1 VGDLDPLTL
10 QDWRRRVFELYAA
23 LRAAPDPALGWQ
35 RWRTERDALFAHH
48 PATPL
53 AAKARDAFAG
63 LPVYAYDPSARVLA
77 DAEPAAER
85 TITLT
90 GSAGATFGAR
100 RFATARFS
108 LAGADLGLD
117 LYWLEGYAGGLF
129 VPFADATSG
138 ETTYGAGRYLLDTV
152 KGADLGTHDGRLV
165 LDFNFAYNPSCTYDP
180 RWSCPLAPPG
190 NRLTVAITAG
200 EWVA

>member
-53 AAKARDAFAG
+53 PADARDAFDG
-63 LPVYAYDPSARVLA
+63 LPVYAYDPAARALA

-85 TITLT
+85 TITLA

-108 LAGADLGLD
+108 LGGAGLGLD
-117 LYWLEGYAGGLF
+117 LYWLDGYAGGLF

-138 ETTYGAGRYLLDTV
+138 ATTYGAGRYLLDTV
-152 KGADLGTHDGRLV
+152 KGADLGTRDGRLV
-165 LDFNFAYNPSCTYDP
+165 LDFNFAYNPSCSYDP

-200 EWVA
+200 ERVA

>member
-1 VGDLDPLTL
+1 MGDLDPLTL

-53 AAKARDAFAG
+53 PADAREAFDG
-63 LPVYAYDPSARVLA
+63 LPVYAYDPAARVLA

-85 TITLT
+85 AITLA

-108 LAGADLGLD
+108 LGGADLGLD

-138 ETTYGAGRYLLDTV
+138 ATTYGAGRYLLDTV
-152 KGADLGTHDGRLV
+152 KGADLGTRDGRLV
-165 LDFNFAYNPSCTYDP
+165 LDFNFAYNPSCSYDP

-200 EWVA
+200 ERVA

>member
-1 VGDLDPLTL
+1 VNELDPLTL

-23 LRAAPDPALGWQ
+23 IRAAPDPPAAWR
-35 RWRTERDALFAHH
+35 RWRAERDALFAHH

-53 AAKARDAFAG
+53 PAHARNAFDG
-63 LPVYAYDPSARVLA
+63 LPLYDYDPAARVLA
-77 DAEPAAER
+77 EAEPAPEH
-85 TITLT
+85 TIALA
-90 GSAGATFGAR
+90 GSDGAAFGAR
-100 RFATARFS
+100 RFATARFT
-108 LAGADLGLD
+108 LGGADLGLD

-129 VPFADATSG
+129 LPFADATSG

-165 LDFNFAYNPSCTYDP
+165 FDFNFAYNPSCSYDP

-200 EWVA
+200 ERVA

>member
-1 VGDLDPLTL
+1 MGDLDPLTL

-53 AAKARDAFAG
+53 PADARDAFDG
-63 LPVYAYDPSARVLA
+63 LPVYAYDPAARVLA

-85 TITLT
+85 TITLA

-100 RFATARFS
+100 RFATARLS
-108 LAGADLGLD
+108 LGGADLGLD

-138 ETTYGAGRYLLDTV
+138 ATTYGAGRYLLDTV
-152 KGADLGTHDGRLV
+152 KGADLGTRDGRLV
-165 LDFNFAYNPSCTYDP
+165 LDFNFAYNPSCSYDP

-200 EWVA
+200 ERVA